1 MENNGE
7 WITEGYVMNLQQ
19 KAQEFLAAL
28 SRQEQLY
35 GDPAAR
41 VTETE
46 TCQGK

>member
-7 WITEGYVMNLQQ
+7 WITEGDAMNLQQ

-28 SRQEQLY
+28 RRQEQLY

-46 TCQGK
+46 AGQAK